1 LNLNALYIRS
11 VVLLVRNA
19 AKRRATLTLGRTLTP
34 CCFGRGLREINRRI
48 TGKYSGKT
56 LRIPE
61 ASIDHLRRY
70 VELLFRHPTK
80 KVSRKT

>member
-1 LNLNALYIRS
+1 MESRRSLQSQLNFNALYIRS

-19 AKRRATLTLGRTLTP
+19 AKRRATLTLGRTLAP

-48 TGKYSGKT
+48 TDMYLGKT

-61 ASIDHLRRY
+61 ANFDGKIA
-70 VELLFRHPTK
+70 T
-80 KVSRKT
+80 